1 MLRKAEK
8 LNRNAGSTLSFS
20 SFLNMF
26 GNGQKTHTKV
36 QHFLV

>member
-1 MLRKAEK
+1 MLRKVEQ

-20 SFLNMF
+20 IFLNML

-36 QHFLV
+36 QHFLG